1 MPFLCHDTGEVVRYG
16 KVDGWHSWRR
26 FAGASPERIAKACA
40 MLDSEKYLRRPRD
53 GESFLVSV
61 CDSTTDDK
69 PDMSTLRA
77 FSVVASIELTV
88 TGLRGQACP
97 E

>member
-1 MPFLCHDTGEVVRYG
+1 MSFLCHTTGEIVRYG
-16 KVDGWHSWRR
+16 KVDGWQSWRR
-26 FAGASPERIAKACA
+26 FVGVSPERIARSCA
-40 MLDSEKYLRRPRD
+40 NIESEKYLRRPRD

-61 CDSTTDDK
+61 CESTDDDK

-88 TGLRGQACP
+88 TGLRGQA
-97 E
+97 